1 MHVRTLKII
10 LTLPSLIFLFTA
22 CGVQLQATNLSTSI
36 LNEYYQDSFVYS
48 DNSWGLDDLWDDDDI
63 LYAQTSGSLPS
74 GVVIAANGQVVGTPT
89 AVGNY
94 EFRVTV
100 YSIDDYDF
108 SNFIDDVWS
117 NDWDDDDDVDAD
129 SQWFTLFVTERSTNP
144 SCPEPNDETTVE
156 TYVCLSAIE
165 ADTLVQDETFT
176 LDVNYFINFD
186 NSFDYNIERIAFTVY
201 YDAEKFA
208 PVAESLNSQ
217 ILRETATR
225 ATASVAFNNTVPGEL
240 SVVVTAGD
248 KDFHKSGRF
257 IDIPF
262 SALSNMEVGVYDFPI
277 VIDEISSGDSEVTL
291 PTSIGINGDLT
302 VNESIEEEE
311 VEIETEEEITSEET
325 EIREDI

>member
-1 MHVRTLKII
+1 MHVRTLKVI
-10 LTLPSLIFLFTA
+10 LALPLLIFLFTA
-22 CGVQLQATNLSTSI
+22 CGVRLQATNLSTSI

-74 GVVIAANGQVVGTPT
+74 GVVIASSGQVVGTPT

-100 YSIDDYDF
+100 YSIDDYDIL
-108 SNFIDDVWS
+108 NFADDIWS
-117 NDWDDDDDVDAD
+117 HDSDDDDGVDAD

-156 TYVCLSAIE
+156 TYVCLGAI
-165 ADTLVQDETFT
+165 AANTLAQDETFT

-186 NSFDYNIERIAFTVY
+186 NSFDHDIERVAFTIY

-225 ATASVAFNNTVPGEL
+225 ATASVTFDNAVPGEL
-240 SVVVTAGD
+240 GVVVTAGD
-248 KDFHKSGRF
+248 KDLHKSGRF

-262 SALSNMEVGVYDFPI
+262 FALTDIAAGVYDFPI
-277 VIDEISSGDSEVTL
+277 AIDEIASGDSEVTL
-291 PTSIGINGDLT
+291 PANIGIDGDVT
-302 VNESIEEEE
+302 VNESIEEEVE
-311 VEIETEEEITSEET
+311 VETEEEITSEET
-325 EIREDI
+325 ETHEDVF